1 MFADAADRGLT
12 GPAAEAAVDATGFD
26 SRYASRH
33 YVSRAGYKRFTRLRW
48 PKLTVVCLTQSHL
61 LAGAV
66 PTRGPSQDSPQMP
79 AAVRQAVRLTPI
91 GRLLGDAG
99 YDAEHNHALCRER
112 LGIPHT
118 VFALNRRNSG
128 RKWPL
133 APYRRSMKRAFPRA
147 VSNQRWQVESA
158 FSRHKRRLGS
168 FLRSRSG
175 PAQRQE
181 CLLRVL
187 THNLMLLAA

>member
-12 GPAAEAAVDATGFD
+12 GPAPEAAVDATGFD
-26 SRYASRH
+26 PRYASRH
-33 YVSRAGYKRFTRLRW
+33 FVQRSGYKRFARLRW
-48 PKLTVVCLTQSHL
+48 PKLTVVCLTRSHL

-99 YDAEHNHALCRER
+99 YDAEHNHALRRER

-128 RKWPL
+128 RKRPL
-133 APYRRSMKRAFPRA
+133 APHRRSMKRGYPARRTTSGGRWRA
-147 VSNQRWQVESA
+147 RSA
-158 FSRHKRRLGS
+158 GTSDGS
-168 FLRSRSG
+168 GRSSDPGPGQPSG
-175 PAQRQE
+175 KSA
-181 CLLRVL
+181 CS
-187 THNLMLLAA
+187 AS

>member
-12 GPAAEAAVDATGFD
+12 GPADEAAVDATGFD

-33 YVSRAGYKRFTRLRW
+33 FVQRSGYKRFTRLRW
-48 PKLTVVCLTQSHL
+48 PKLTVVCLTRSHL

-66 PTRGPSQDSPQMP
+66 VSRGPSQDSPQMP

-99 YDAEHNHALCRER
+99 YDAEHNHALCRDR
-112 LGIPHT
+112 LGIPET

-128 RKWPL
+128 RKWPT

-147 VSNQRWQVESA
+147 VYNQRWQVESA
-158 FSRHKRRLGS
+158 FSRHKRRLGP
-168 FLRSRSG
+168 FLRARSR

-181 CLLRVL
+181 SLLRVL

>member
-1 MFADAADRGLT
+1 
-12 GPAAEAAVDATGFD
+12 
-26 SRYASRH
+26 
-33 YVSRAGYKRFTRLRW
+33 
-48 PKLTVVCLTQSHL
+48 
-61 LAGAV
+61 
-66 PTRGPSQDSPQMP
+66 MP

-112 LGIPHT
+112 LGIPET

-128 RKWPL
+128 RKWP
-133 APYRRSMKRAFPRA
+133 AARYRRSMKRAFPRA
-147 VSNQRWQVESA
+147 AHNQRWQVGSA
-158 FSRHKRRLGS
+158 FSRHKRRLGP

-181 CLLRVL
+181 CPLRVL